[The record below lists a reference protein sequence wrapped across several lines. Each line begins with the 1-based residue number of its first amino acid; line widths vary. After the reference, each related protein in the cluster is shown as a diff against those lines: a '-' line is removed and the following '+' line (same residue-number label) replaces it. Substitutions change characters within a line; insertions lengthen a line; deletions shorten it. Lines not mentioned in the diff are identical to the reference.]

1 MSCAIA
7 EAASSGSGR
16 ASAPT
21 AAARMRGPSSRSSRW
36 AAIPPRGTSR
46 VATAVSAEAKIPKH
60 LLCDFAA
67 EVGIDEDSFELIE
80 SVAIYLLV
88 DGDEII
94 DSFAEVLTSARN
106 SVTHPPEEGAF
117 TFFCLFFLLL

>member
-1 MSCAIA
+1 ML
-7 EAASSGSGR
+7 
-16 ASAPT
+16 
-21 AAARMRGPSSRSSRW
+21 RG
-36 AAIPPRGTSR
+36 ALIDIPEDCENLLLEKALQLIE
-46 VATAVSAEAKIPKH
+46 VLNLLAVSAEAKIPKH